1 MKTLIIIANPNKR
14 SFSHAMA
21 NAYSKKCED
30 FEILDLYDLN
40 QSYLKYESMEELKK
54 WNVDEFDKIKEVQ
67 EKITSCDEMAF
78 FFPVWWWGSPAILKN
93 FFDSNFASWF
103 AFKYDK
109 WWKVTKL
116 LTWKTAKVFCTCDA
130 PWFAY
135 SIPFIT
141 GINLKAFFKK
151 SIFWF
156 CGIKLTEFK
165 LISKFH
171 KLSDKE
177 KTEVLKNI

>member
-1 MKTLIIIANPNKR
+1 
-14 SFSHAMA
+14 
-21 NAYSKKCED
+21 
-30 FEILDLYDLN
+30 
-40 QSYLKYESMEELKK
+40 MEELHK
-54 WNVDEFDKIKEVQ
+54 WNVEESEKIKEIQ
-67 EKITSCDEMAF
+67 EKITNCSEMAF
-78 FFPVWWWGSPAILKN
+78 FFPVWWRCAPAILKN
-93 FFDSNFASWF
+93 FFDANFASWF
-103 AFKYDK
+103 AFKYGK

-116 LTWKTAKVFCTCDA
+116 LTGKTAKVFATCDA
-130 PWFAY
+130 PWFIY

-171 KLSDKE
+171 KLSENERKE
-177 KTEVLKNI
+177 ILDNI